1 MLIQFFSDNPYVS
14 ALVAFLIG
22 WAFMPM
28 VVRVAKA
35 RDFVVKPN
43 KRTSHVG
50 AVPNVGGINIFISF
64 FLSMFRNYIIL
75 IVYNIYKNRAD
86 QMLSE
91 T

>member
-35 RDFVVKPN
+35 RDFVVKPLLELLPH
-43 KRTSHVG
+43 HV
-50 AVPNVGGINIFISF
+50 
-64 FLSMFRNYIIL
+64 L
-75 IVYNIYKNRAD
+75 AD
-86 QMLSE
+86 GTPVTEESVTFGKATKL
-91 T
+91 